1 MNTPGAEDE
10 GDATLTGRF
19 AADLPPG
26 TILAGRFRLD
36 RLLGIGGMGVVYRAT
51 DLQLGVPVAIKLL
64 RSEMADKPGAFERF
78 RQELLLSRQVS
89 SPHVVRIHDIAQH
102 EGRWLISM
110 DLVEGEPL
118 DKVLDREGRMPVE
131 RALAIARQ
139 VALGLAAAHARDVV
153 HRDLKPSN
161 VLLTPEGKAYVSD
174 FGIARSLGTR
184 GMTVTGTVVGTPDY
198 LSPEQARA
206 EPVDARSD
214 LYTLGLVLYEMLTG
228 EPAYSG
234 GTQSEAI
241 TQRLVGPP
249 PPIRKRRA
257 DVPAWVERL
266 LDRLLRSNPAHRP
279 RDAEAVVKAIDA
291 RHVARDWRPG
301 RRTLLAALALAAVGV
316 VAALAWNRGAI
327 PVLPVFSAPDR
338 LVVLPV
344 ENATG
349 DPALAPMA
357 AATSEHL
364 RQALAAGALPVVDGE
379 RVEQALA
386 QVGLPDTP
394 AGALDLRALLR
405 AVPATQVLRPR
416 LVLGKGGF
424 ALEASLGPA
433 KSPALHGAAA
443 SDVLAAARAFEPVA
457 LRALS
462 PDAQAS
468 LSTLP
473 ASTAALAA
481 HGRGLA
487 LRRAGRLE
495 AAIAEFEA
503 ATRADPAYAAAW
515 LAQAQSLLQAGM
527 AERAEAAAAT
537 GAKLPAARA
546 LEPGFQL
553 VAALAGGE
561 PGPAL
566 AALQARAKAKPDDL
580 DARLRL
586 AQLQGQSSA
595 LPAAIDGLRALLR
608 RDEADPR
615 AWFLLGKFSIMHGEI
630 SSAIDE
636 SLVRA
641 LVLYKRGRNPY
652 GQAETVNALGVAY
665 SRLGQSDDA
674 REQFGKAVE
683 LRRTLGDRRGVAS
696 SLRNL
701 AQLSTVQGRFDE
713 AKSQLDEARSL
724 FEAIGDAEGLAAVDN
739 ELGLLAE
746 ERGDF
751 AGAEAAFRRVLRAR
765 ESAGDDY
772 GVAESQN
779 NLGFA
784 QFALGDYDSAAAFWQ
799 QSLDGFRAL
808 QDNEGVLRAQQN
820 LGALETARG
829 KWAQARQL
837 LSASLS
843 AAERAQM
850 LEETAVSRFYLAQLD
865 LAEGRVGEALAAAQ
879 RAGALFAERKDQRGG
894 IDVLLLRAQALLA
907 VGASAEAE
915 RALSEGA
922 GLLAGATAEQ
932 RAGVALLRGG
942 LARQHADLAAERDA
956 LAAAAKDATGSGL
969 QVLRLRVAIA
979 RGEATKAGLDE
990 DTRRLGNLPVRLE
1003 WLEAELERQL
1013 DEGDAKAAVAAY
1025 RLAQDALRGH
1035 EQALLAAPL
1044 HRLGAQALAAA
1055 GDAEGARV
1063 ASSRSAAAQSRVAA
1077 TLPPSLRSGY
1087 LAAQQSGETANGR

>member
-1 MNTPGAEDE
+1 VTAAGQDGD
-10 GDATLTGRF
+10 GDATATGRF

-118 DKVLDREGRMPVE
+118 DKVLDREGGLPVE

-153 HRDLKPSN
+153 HRDLKPAN
-161 VLLTPEGKAYVSD
+161 VLLTPEGNAYISD

-214 LYTLGLVLYEMLTG
+214 LYALGLVLYEMLTG
-228 EPAYSG
+228 QPAYAG

-249 PPIRKRRA
+249 PPIRKKRA

-279 RDAEAVVKAIDA
+279 RDAEAVVRAIDA

-301 RRTLLAALALAAVGV
+301 KRSLLVALSLLVAGAL
-316 VAALAWNRGAI
+316 AALAWNRGAM
-327 PVLPVFSAPDR
+327 PPLPVFSTPQR

-349 DPALAPMA
+349 DASLAPMA
-357 AATSEHL
+357 AAATEHL
-364 RQALAAGALPVVDGE
+364 RQSLAGGALPVVDGE

-386 QVGLPDTP
+386 QVGLPDAP

-405 AVPATQVLRPR
+405 ALPATRVLRPR
-416 LVLGKGGF
+416 LVHGTDGY
-424 ALEASLGPA
+424 ALQATLGPRD
-433 KSPALHGAAA
+433 SPPVRGPAAA
-443 SDVLAAARAFEPVA
+443 DVLAALRAFEPLA
-457 LRALS
+457 LRAVA
-462 PDAQAS
+462 PGAKAAA
-468 LSTLP
+468 STLP
-473 ASTAALAA
+473 SSPAALAA
-481 HGRGLA
+481 HGRGLE
-487 LRRAGRLE
+487 LRRAGRLD
-495 AAIAEFEA
+495 AAVAEFAA
-503 ATRADPAYAAAW
+503 ATRADPGYAAAW

-527 AERAEAAAAT
+527 SERARDAAGT
-537 GAKLPAARA
+537 GARLPVARA
-546 LEPGFQL
+546 LRPAFQL
-553 VAALAGGE
+553 VDALAGGA

-566 AALQARAKAKPDDL
+566 AALQARTKAQPDDL
-580 DARLRL
+580 DAQLRL
-586 AQLQGQSSA
+586 AQLQGQANA
-595 LPAAIDGLRALLR
+595 LPQAIAGLRALLR

-615 AWFLLGKFSIMHGEI
+615 AWFLLGKYSIMHGEI
-630 SSAIDE
+630 SSAVDE

-641 LVLYKRGRNPY
+641 LVLYKRGRNRF

-683 LRRTLGDRRGVAS
+683 LRRALGDRRGVAS

-713 AKSQLDEARSL
+713 ARAQLDEARTL
-724 FEAIGDAEGLAAVDN
+724 FAAIGDGEGLAAVDN

-751 AGAEAAFRRVLRAR
+751 TGAEAAFRRVLRAR
-765 ESAGDDY
+765 QASGDDY
-772 GVAESQN
+772 GVAESQD

-784 QFALGDYDSAAAFWQ
+784 QFALGDYDSAAVFWQ

-808 QDNEGVLRAQQN
+808 EDNEGALRAQQN

-829 KWAQARQL
+829 NWARARQL
-837 LSASLS
+837 LSVSL
-843 AAERAQM
+843 ATAERAQM

-865 LAEGRVGEALAAAQ
+865 LAEGRVGEALSAAQ
-879 RAGALFAERKDQRGG
+879 RAGALFVERKDRRGG

-907 VGASAEAE
+907 VGAAAEAE
-915 RALSEGA
+915 RVLAEGSA
-922 GLLAGATAEQ
+922 LLAGATAEQ
-932 RAGVALLRGG
+932 RAGAALLRAG
-942 LARQHADLAAERDA
+942 LARQRADLAGERDA
-956 LAAAAKDATGSGL
+956 LAAAAKDAAGSGL

-979 RGEATKAGLDE
+979 RGDASPDGFDE
-990 DTRRLGNLPVRLE
+990 DSRRLGNLPVRLE
-1003 WLEAELERQL
+1003 WLQRELERRL
-1013 DEGDAKAAVAAY
+1013 DEGDTKAALAAY
-1025 RLAQDALRGH
+1025 RLAQEALRGH

-1044 HRLGAQALAAA
+1044 HRLGAQALAAG
-1055 GDAEGARV
+1055 GDADAAVAAR
-1063 ASSRSAAAQSRVAA
+1063 SRSAGAQARVAA
-1077 TLPPSLRSGY
+1077 TLPPSLRIGY
-1087 LAAQQSGETANGR
+1087 LSAQSGREPADGR

>member
-1 MNTPGAEDE
+1 VNTPGAGGES
-10 GDATLTGRF
+10 DATVTGRF

-26 TILAGRFRLD
+26 TLLANRFRLE

-64 RSEMADKPGAFERF
+64 RSEVADKPGAFERF

-102 EGRWLISM
+102 EDRWLISM

-118 DKVLDREGRMPVE
+118 DQVLDREGRLPVE

-139 VALGLAAAHARDVV
+139 VALGLAAAHARDVI

-161 VLLTPEGKAYVSD
+161 VLLTPEGNAYVSD
-174 FGIARSLGTR
+174 FGIARSLGSR

-214 LYTLGLVLYEMLTG
+214 LYALGLLLYEMLSG

-234 GTQSEAI
+234 GTQSESI

-249 PPIRKRRA
+249 PPIRRKRA
-257 DVPAWVERL
+257 DVPPWVERL

-301 RRTLLAALALAAVGV
+301 KRAAIAAVALLAL
-316 VAALAWNRGAI
+316 GAI
-327 PVLPVFSAPDR
+327 GWFGWRRGDLPLLPKPAPPVAR
-338 LVVLPV
+338 MVVLPV

-349 DPALAPMA
+349 NESLAPIAEAM
-357 AATSEHL
+357 TEHVRL
-364 RQALAAGALPVVDGE
+364 LEDAHSSLPVVDGE
-379 RVEQALA
+379 RTAQALA
-386 QVGLPDTP
+386 LISLPNTP
-394 AGALDLRALLR
+394 VASITDRTLFR
-405 AVPATQVLRPR
+405 AVPATKSLRAR
-416 LVLGKGGF
+416 LLHDDQGF
-424 ALEASLGPA
+424 RVEATPPSIASPWTGPGLPA
-433 KSPALHGAAA
+433 KQEAFAA
-443 SDVLAAARAFEPVA
+443 F
-457 LRALS
+457 
-462 PDAQAS
+462 
-468 LSTLP
+468 
-473 ASTAALAA
+473 
-481 HGRGLA
+481 GRGLVE
-487 LRRAGRLE
+487 RRAGRLE
-495 AAIAEFEA
+495 SAIAQFDEA
-503 ATRADPAYAAAW
+503 NRLDPDYSPAW
-515 LAQAQSLLQAGM
+515 LAKAQTLLQAGM
-527 AERAEAAAAT
+527 AARAEAAASEGEGKA
-537 GAKLPAARA
+537 GGKA
-546 LEPGFQL
+546 LASAYAQ
-553 VAALAGGE
+553 VRALAGGD
-561 PGPAL
+561 PAAAI
-566 AALQARAKAKPDDL
+566 AALQARVKARPDDL
-580 DARLRL
+580 DAVLRL
-586 AQLQGQSSA
+586 AQLQGLANQ
-595 LPAAIDGLRALLR
+595 LPAAIENLRALLK

-615 AWFLLGKFSIMHGEI
+615 AWFLLGKYSIMHGEI

-652 GQAETVNALGVAY
+652 GEAETVNALGVAY

-683 LRRTLGDRRGVAS
+683 LRRALGDRRGVAS

-713 AKSQLDEARSL
+713 AKAQLDEARTL
-724 FEAIGDAEGLAAVDN
+724 FEAIDDGDGLAAVDN

-765 ESAGDDY
+765 EAGGDAY

-784 QFALGDYDSAAAFWQ
+784 QFALGDYDSAAAFWR
-799 QSLDGFRAL
+799 QSLEGFRAM
-808 QDNEGVLRAQQN
+808 QDSEGALRAQQN

-829 KWAQARQL
+829 NWQEARQL
-837 LSASLS
+837 LSASL
-843 AAERAQM
+843 ATAERAQM

-865 LAEGRVGEALAAAQ
+865 LAEGRVGEALSAAQ
-879 RAGALFAERKDQRGG
+879 RAGALFAERKDQRGA

-907 VGASAEAE
+907 VGAAAEAE
-915 RALSEGA
+915 RVLAEGA
-922 GLLAGATAEQ
+922 TLLAGATAEQ
-932 RAGVALLRGG
+932 RAGAALLRAG
-942 LARQHADLAAERDA
+942 LARHRAELGAEREA
-956 LAAAAKDATGSGL
+956 LASAAKDAAGSGL
-969 QVLRLRVAIA
+969 QVLHLRVAIA
-979 RGEATKAGLDE
+979 RDEATPAGLDE

-1003 WLEAELERQL
+1003 WLERELSRQL
-1013 DEGDAKAAVAAY
+1013 EEGDAKAALAAY
-1025 RLAQDALRGH
+1025 RLAQEALRGH

-1044 HRLGAQALAAA
+1044 HRLGARVLAAA
-1055 GDAEGARV
+1055 GDAEGAR
-1063 ASSRSAAAQSRVAA
+1063 AAHSRSAAAQARIAA
-1077 TLPPSLRSGY
+1077 TLPASLRSGY
-1087 LAAQQSGETANGR
+1087 LAAQKHEEAADVR